1 MKKEAEILLRD
12 AELDVGSP
20 DRDLVR
26 QEAKHCLF
34 GTFGVEIM
42 DLDIVSRFDAFSS
55 PRVNTMATT
64 WSPFNISRKF
74 MKFE

>member
-20 DRDLVR
+20 GSRQARSKTLLVR
-26 QEAKHCLF
+26 YVRRRDYGF
-34 GTFGVEIM
+34 GH
-42 DLDIVSRFDAFSS
+42 RFSIRCFLE
-55 PRVNTMATT
+55 RVNTMAT
-64 WSPFNISRKF
+64 WSPFNITRKF